1 VISRLFKG
9 RKRLDSED
17 PSERAAAVEA
27 LTDEEILDSQNR
39 LAELASSDPD
49 SYVRRTALAQI
60 TDPGCLETLLSNP
73 TTSDQA
79 CQHIAGLLD
88 AGRISGFEQ
97 HPTVIVARITANPTP
112 ALIESVL
119 IGGQPETLLAAT
131 VAVPREH
138 RDALLGHERFRHTTV
153 LQELERR
160 TRDRDKRLNRFAR
173 DRLEEIRQHR
183 GEAERLS
190 SRIGERLDVLEKPV
204 DAPSEQDQRKRQT
217 LLDAL
222 DEDLQSLED
231 AADFLAAAG
240 EPATGAASLRSRREG
255 LVEPI
260 VEEPPAAEAPSP
272 AADSDSDP
280 FDDLARAFVA
290 LEQALKHER
299 DFDALAHRRQALTDA
314 WLAAADHR
322 PPSTSQHQ
330 VFERVSHSF
339 QQLAEAQARLADS
352 EIPDLDL
359 TQLPKLPPAD
369 EREDT
374 TRTFESLA
382 RDVGRARKMLARIAW
397 PDWAESPEPIRTLT
411 SRLDDADDRL
421 ETWQAWVSTTEASAK
436 ELLKTLAEH
445 TDAGELTSA
454 KSEAARIRG
463 LLAALPGNRTQSL
476 GRELARISARL
487 SELSDWQTFATTPKR
502 ESLCAAMTALAGDP
516 LSPKDQASRIKHL
529 RSEWNDLGPATRA
542 LDHRLLEQF
551 NEAAEKAFEPCR
563 EYFSEQAA
571 QRAENLAA
579 REQICQ
585 TLGTYLQQTD
595 WDHADFKAAEQIMR
609 TARSE
614 WRRFH
619 PVDRTP
625 GKPLESQF
633 EKLQAQLHGHIKA
646 EWDRNLA
653 RKRQIVEEA
662 RALIDGE
669 DDVHDRV
676 NRAKSLQ
683 QQWKSVGV
691 TPRRPDQT
699 LWREFR
705 QACDQIFAAR
715 DEAKR
720 SADES
725 IQAAQQ
731 EAQSLVDEFRQALD
745 TATAVSE
752 VILRDFQN
760 RYQSLPRIPERMQRS
775 FDREFS
781 ELTKS
786 GRVALKAEQQAA
798 EQLRLQNLKHL
809 DSDLSGLEQRHSDGE
824 QVSFEATDPLFEN
837 RWQLVDN
844 PVPIEELQR
853 LTIEAE
859 IAAGLDSPA
868 PDRER
873 RLEIQVDLMNTGR
886 GKEILQVDGAAL
898 VKHWCTL
905 GPKANQADELRARF
919 FAAIDRLADR

>member
-1 VISRLFKG
+1 
-9 RKRLDSED
+9 
-17 PSERAAAVEA
+17 
-27 LTDEEILDSQNR
+27 
-39 LAELASSDPD
+39 
-49 SYVRRTALAQI
+49 
-60 TDPGCLETLLSNP
+60 
-73 TTSDQA
+73 
-79 CQHIAGLLD
+79 
-88 AGRISGFEQ
+88 
-97 HPTVIVARITANPTP
+97 
-112 ALIESVL
+112 
-119 IGGQPETLLAAT
+119 
-131 VAVPREH
+131 
-138 RDALLGHERFRHTTV
+138 
-153 LQELERR
+153 
-160 TRDRDKRLNRFAR
+160 
-173 DRLEEIRQHR
+173 
-183 GEAERLS
+183 
-190 SRIGERLDVLEKPV
+190 
-204 DAPSEQDQRKRQT
+204 
-217 LLDAL
+217 
-222 DEDLQSLED
+222 
-231 AADFLAAAG
+231 
-240 EPATGAASLRSRREG
+240 
-255 LVEPI
+255 
-260 VEEPPAAEAPSP
+260 
-272 AADSDSDP
+272 
-280 FDDLARAFVA
+280 
-290 LEQALKHER
+290 
-299 DFDALAHRRQALTDA
+299 
-314 WLAAADHR
+314 
-322 PPSTSQHQ
+322 
-330 VFERVSHSF
+330 
-339 QQLAEAQARLADS
+339 
-352 EIPDLDL
+352 
-359 TQLPKLPPAD
+359 
-369 EREDT
+369 
-374 TRTFESLA
+374 
-382 RDVGRARKMLARIAW
+382 
-397 PDWAESPEPIRTLT
+397 
-411 SRLDDADDRL
+411 
-421 ETWQAWVSTTEASAK
+421 
-436 ELLKTLAEH
+436 
-445 TDAGELTSA
+445 
-454 KSEAARIRG
+454 
-463 LLAALPGNRTQSL
+463 
-476 GRELARISARL
+476 
-487 SELSDWQTFATTPKR
+487 
-502 ESLCAAMTALAGDP
+502 
-516 LSPKDQASRIKHL
+516 
-529 RSEWNDLGPATRA
+529 
-542 LDHRLLEQF
+542 
-551 NEAAEKAFEPCR
+551 
-563 EYFSEQAA
+563 
-571 QRAENLAA
+571 
-579 REQICQ
+579 
-585 TLGTYLQQTD
+585 
-595 WDHADFKAAEQIMR
+595 MR

>member
-1 VISRLFKG
+1 MISRLFKG

-17 PSERAAAVEA
+17 PSERAAAIEA
-27 LTDEEILDSQNR
+27 LTDEEILDSQSH

-49 SYVRRTALAQI
+49 PDVRRTALAHI
-60 TDPGCLETLLSNP
+60 TDPDCLQALLSNP
-73 TTSDQA
+73 AASDQA
-79 CQHIAGLLD
+79 CQHIASLMD
-88 AGRISGFEQ
+88 SGRISGFEQ
-97 HPTVIVARITANPTP
+97 HAAVIVARLAENPT
-112 ALIESVL
+112 ATLIESVL
-119 IGGQPETLLAAT
+119 ASGEVETLLAAT
-131 VAVPREH
+131 VAVPRDH
-138 RDALLGHERFRHTTV
+138 RDALLGHEQFRNTTV

-183 GEAERLS
+183 GEADRLT
-190 SRIGERLDVLEKPV
+190 SRIGERLDILEKPA
-204 DAPSEQDQRKRQT
+204 DAPSEQDQRKRHT
-217 LLDAL
+217 LLDAV
-222 DEDLQSLED
+222 DEDLKSLED
-231 AADFLAAAG
+231 AAGFLAAAA
-240 EPATGAASLRSRREG
+240 EPVAGAASLRSRRER
-255 LVEPI
+255 LVVPV
-260 VEEPPAAEAPSP
+260 VEESPAAEAPPPGAES
-272 AADSDSDP
+272 ASDP
-280 FDDLARAFVA
+280 FDELARAFVE
-290 LEQALKHER
+290 LEQALKSER
-299 DFDALAHRRQALTDA
+299 NFDTLVQRRQALTDE

-322 PPSTSQHQ
+322 PPDASQHA

-339 QQLAEAQARLADS
+339 QQLAEAHARLTDS
-352 EIPDLDL
+352 EVPELDL
-359 TQLPKLPPAD
+359 THLPELPPA
-369 EREDT
+369 REPEEA
-374 TRTFESLA
+374 TRAFESLT
-382 RDVGRARKMLARIAW
+382 RDVARGRKVLGRIAW
-397 PDWAESPEPIRTLT
+397 PDWAESPEPIRLLAT
-411 SRLDDADDRL
+411 RLDDANDRL
-421 ETWQAWVSTTEASAK
+421 EAWQAWVSSTETSAK
-436 ELLKTLAEH
+436 ALLKTLAEH
-445 TDAGELTSA
+445 TDAGELANA
-454 KSEAARIRG
+454 KSEAARIRS
-463 LLAALPGNRTQSL
+463 LLAALPRNRTQQL
-476 GRELARISARL
+476 TRELARISARL

-502 ESLCAAMTALAGDP
+502 ESLCAAMTALADNP

-542 LDHRLLEQF
+542 HDHRLLEQF
-551 NEAAEKAFEPCR
+551 NEAAEKAFGPCR
-563 EYFSEQAA
+563 EYFSEQAT

-609 TARSE
+609 TARKE
-614 WRRFH
+614 WRQFH

-633 EKLQAQLHGHIKA
+633 EKLQAELHGHLKA
-646 EWDRNLA
+646 EWDRNLT

-662 RALIDGE
+662 RALIDAE

-683 QQWKSVGV
+683 QQWKAVGV

-699 LWREFR
+699 LWRDFR

-720 SADES
+720 SADQS

-731 EAQSLVDEFRQALD
+731 EAQSLVEEFRAALD
-745 TATAVSE
+745 TATE
-752 VILRDFQN
+752 VNEATLRDFQN
-760 RYQSLPRIPERMQRS
+760 RYQDLPRMPERMQRS

-781 ELTKS
+781 ELTKT
-786 GRVALKAEQQAA
+786 GRVALKAERQAA
-798 EQLRLQNLKHL
+798 EQRHLKNLKHL
-809 DSDLSGLEQRHSDGE
+809 DSDLSGLEQRYLDGE
-824 QVSFEATDPLFEN
+824 QVSFEPTDPLFES
-837 RWQLVDN
+837 RWQLIDN

-868 PDRER
+868 ADRAR

-886 GKEILQVDGAAL
+886 GKEILDVDGSVL

-905 GPKANQADELRARF
+905 GPKANQTDELRTRF